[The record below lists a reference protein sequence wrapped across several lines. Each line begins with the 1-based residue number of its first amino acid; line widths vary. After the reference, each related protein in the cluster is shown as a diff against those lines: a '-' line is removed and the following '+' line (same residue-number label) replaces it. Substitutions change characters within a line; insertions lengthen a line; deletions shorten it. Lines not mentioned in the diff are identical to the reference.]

1 MSLPSEPASRRGRLP
16 TLLAAVLREALRA
29 LWRNKVRSMLST
41 LGITIGIAAVVLVMA
56 IGESGAQRAQ
66 AELQKLGDNLVWIE
80 AGSRNIAGVRTGT
93 HGTTSLTLEDAE
105 AIAAEVP
112 LIRRISPQ
120 VDGSVQA
127 ISGTR
132 NWNTRFRGETPEYL
146 VIKGWSVAS
155 GHGFSHDDVEQSATK
170 VLIGQTVRDHL
181 FESADPV
188 GQLIRMQGQVFEV
201 VGVLAPKG
209 QSADGRD
216 QDDWILL
223 PYTTAQKR
231 LKGKNSAWL
240 DDILCSATTPQA
252 VQPAIDEVTALLRQ
266 RHQIQPGQED
276 DFNIRRPDEILKAQV
291 QASETLEWL
300 LICIASVSLL
310 VGGIGIMNVML
321 ASVVQRTREIGLR
334 LAVGATRWAVRI
346 QFLGEALVLT
356 VFGGLLGVG
365 LSIAGAQGLA
375 DSLGWDIRIAPSA
388 CVVAVASA
396 AVVGLFFGIYPAWR
410 ASRLNP
416 IDALRYE

>member
-93 HGTTSLTLEDAE
+93 HGTTSLTLEDAD

-146 VIKGWSVAS
+146 AIKGWSVAS

-252 VQPAIDEVTALLRQ
+252 VQLAIDQVTALLRQ
-266 RHQIQPGQED
+266 RHQIQPGQDD

-291 QASETLEWL
+291 EASETLEWL

-356 VFGGLLGVG
+356 VFGGVLGVG

-375 DSLGWDIRIAPSA
+375 DSLGWDIRIAASA

-410 ASRLNP
+410 ASHLHP